1 MGRQFSLTVPLSPP
15 RCITGH
21 QWLLS
26 CPGKAL
32 WRLTLSP
39 TACIMALQGDYR
51 LGCFLLRKPE
61 LRVSNS
67 VWVHKDLL
75 FHVINS
81 YGCHKKPQVL
91 KGSKKAEIFFFPS
104 CQNSSLWKTIPCPI
118 FGYICSMVATMDLCC
133 LRKQQKENPDRERER
148 VPMSS
153 LLAIWRIGGE
163 NGPCWKALSIIY
175 NIREPFTLGYW
186 VWINIQ

>member
-61 LRVSNS
+61 LKVSNS

-104 CQNSSLWKTIPCPI
+104 CQNSSLWKIILSTPVLSLDIYAVWLPPWICAVWENNKRKILIEKGKEFPWVI
-118 FGYICSMVATMDLCC
+118 F
-133 LRKQQKENPDRERER
+133 
-148 VPMSS
+148 
-153 LLAIWRIGGE
+153 
-163 NGPCWKALSIIY
+163 
-175 NIREPFTLGYW
+175 
-186 VWINIQ
+186 